1 MAKRLMWIYL
11 SLGALLRF
19 GVGLH
24 FATYVLFLRS
34 RGLDLWEVNLVN
46 AWFAGALILFEF
58 PTGLIA
64 DIWGRKLSTAV
75 ACFISAAGFIV
86 YGLSQ
91 SFWGFVGA
99 EVILALGAA
108 CSTGATDA
116 WIVDL
121 LKYHDPQVDLRP
133 LFTRSNYLDKFFG
146 LAGAVIGGYLS
157 EISLTIPWFGAGIME
172 IIVGILYLTVLP
184 ESYFVPSA
192 AGFAARV
199 SEGLCLAR
207 EALRKS
213 HTRPILRVLL
223 VVGLVN
229 AFCFQPFN
237 MYWQPFYE
245 SAFAR
250 GSVFG
255 WFFAGISLFSMVG
268 VWIAGKL
275 ISGNTSVTLARFYS
289 TQIVIA
295 VLLIAAAWAGP
306 WPLISV
312 AFFLLHEI
320 GRGGYGVYTDTLLNR
335 FADSK
340 DRASQLSL
348 NALMGDAGMVLGLVI
363 SGFLAERWS
372 VGVTWVIFALLLA
385 SIYGVFWTA
394 IRTKSAD
401 R

>member
-11 SLGALLRF
+11 SLGSVLRF

-64 DIWGRKLSTAV
+64 DVWGRKLSTAI

-91 SFWGFVGA
+91 SFWGFVVA
-99 EVILALGAA
+99 EAILALGAA

-121 LKYHDPQVDLRP
+121 LKYHDPQIDLKP
-133 LFTRSNYLDKFFG
+133 LFTRSNYFSKFFG
-146 LAGAVIGGYLS
+146 LAGAVVGGYLS
-157 EISLTIPWFGAGIME
+157 EISLTIPWFGAGIAEVM
-172 IIVGILYLTVLP
+172 VGVLYLTVLP
-184 ESYFVPSA
+184 ESYFIPSNG
-192 AGFAARV
+192 GFRSRI
-199 SEGLCLAR
+199 SEGFRLAR

-213 HTRPILRVLL
+213 HTKPVLRVLL
-223 VVGLVN
+223 VVGFVN

-245 SAFAR
+245 NAFTR

-255 WFFAGISLFSMVG
+255 WFFAGISFFSMMG

-275 ISGNTSVTLARFYS
+275 VSESTSGTLARFYS
-289 TQIVIA
+289 TQIIIA
-295 VLLIAAAWAGP
+295 GLLIAAALVGP
-306 WPLISV
+306 WPFVSV
-312 AFFLLHEI
+312 SFFLLHEI

-348 NALMGDAGMVLGLVI
+348 NALTGDVGMVLGLVI
-363 SGFLAERWS
+363 SGFLAEQWS
-372 VGVTWVIFALLLA
+372 VGATWVLFALVLIGAYSVLW
-385 SIYGVFWTA
+385 IVM
-394 IRTKSAD
+394 RTKAVG
-401 R
+401 